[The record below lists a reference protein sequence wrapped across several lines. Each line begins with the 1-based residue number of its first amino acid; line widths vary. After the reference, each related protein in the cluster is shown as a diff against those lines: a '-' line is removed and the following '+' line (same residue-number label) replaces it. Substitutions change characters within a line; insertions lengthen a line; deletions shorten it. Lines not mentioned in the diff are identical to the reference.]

1 MFTGIIEEIGTLKAI
16 SHGQRSATL
25 EISAFK
31 VLEGTRIGDSI
42 AVNGVCLTVTS
53 IGKGSFI
60 VDAMPET
67 LGRSNLGS
75 LQAGSKINLERAL
88 RLGDRLGG
96 HLVSGHI
103 DGEGIIFNF
112 REDDNAIRIRIATD
126 KSLLRYIIE
135 KGSVAVDGI
144 SLTVTHVDD
153 KSFEVSVIP
162 YTRNETTLCG
172 RRPGERVNLE
182 TDMIGK
188 YVERFSGFSADPQI
202 KESKDI
208 SIDFLKENGYF

>member
-75 LQAGSKINLERAL
+75 LQTGSKINLERAL

-103 DGEGIIFNF
+103 DGEGIIFSF
-112 REDDNAIRIRIATD
+112 REDDNAIRIRITANQ
-126 KSLLRYIIE
+126 SLLRYIIE

-144 SLTVTHVDD
+144 SLTVTYVDD
-153 KSFEVSVIP
+153 KSFEVSIIP
-162 YTRNETTLCG
+162 HTKNETTLCG
-172 RRPGERVNLE
+172 KRPGERVNLE

-202 KESKDI
+202 KEPKDI

>member
-16 SHGQRSATL
+16 SQGQRSASL
-25 EISAFK
+25 EISALK
-31 VLEGTRIGDSI
+31 VLDRTRIGDSI

-88 RLGDRLGG
+88 QLSDRLGG

-103 DGEGIIFNF
+103 DGEGIIFSF
-112 REDDNAIRIRIATD
+112 REDDNAIRIRITANQ
-126 KSLLRYIIE
+126 SLLRYIIE

-162 YTRNETTLCG
+162 HTKNETTLCG
-172 RRPGERVNLE
+172 KRPGERVNLE

-188 YVERFSGFSADPQI
+188 YVEHFSGFSADPQI
-202 KESKDI
+202 KKAKDI
-208 SIDFLKENGYF
+208 SIDFLRENGYF

>member
-25 EISAFK
+25 EISALK
-31 VLEGTRIGDSI
+31 VLEGSRVGDSI
-42 AVNGVCLTVTS
+42 AVNGICLTVTS

-75 LQAGSKINLERAL
+75 LQTGSKINLERAL

-103 DGEGIIFNF
+103 DGEGIIFSF
-112 REDDNAIRIRIATD
+112 REDDNAIRIRITANQ
-126 KSLLRYIIE
+126 SLLRYIIE

-162 YTRNETTLCG
+162 HTKNETTLCG
-172 RRPGERVNLE
+172 KRPGERVNLE

-188 YVERFSGFSADPQI
+188 YIERFSGFSADPQI

>member
-16 SHGQRSATL
+16 SRGQRSATL
-25 EISAFK
+25 EISALK
-31 VLEGTRIGDSI
+31 VLEGTRVGDSI

-67 LGRSNLGS
+67 LSRSNLGS

-88 RLGDRLGG
+88 QLGDRLGG

-103 DGEGIIFNF
+103 DGEGIIFSF
-112 REDDNAIRIRIATD
+112 REDDNAIRIHIATD
-126 KSLLRYIIE
+126 QSLLRYIIE
-135 KGSVAVDGI
+135 KGSIAVDGI

-162 YTRNETTLCG
+162 HTKNETTLCG
-172 RRPGERVNLE
+172 KRSGERVNLE

-188 YVERFSGFSADPQI
+188 YIERFSGFSADPQV
-202 KESKDI
+202 KEQKDI

>member
-1 MFTGIIEEIGTLKAI
+1 MFTGIIEEIGILRAI

-25 EISAFK
+25 EISALK

-42 AVNGVCLTVTS
+42 AVNGVCLTVTLL
-53 IGKGSFI
+53 GKTSFM
-60 VDAMPET
+60 VDTMPET

-75 LQAGSKINLERAL
+75 LQTGSKINLERAL
-88 RLGDRLGG
+88 QLGDRLGG

-103 DGEGIIFNF
+103 DGEGIIFSF
-112 REDDNAIRIRIATD
+112 REDDNAIRIRITANQL
-126 KSLLRYIIE
+126 LLRYIIE
-135 KGSVAVDGI
+135 KGSIAVDGI

-162 YTRNETTLCG
+162 HTQNETTLCAK
-172 RRPGERVNLE
+172 RPGERVNLE

-188 YVERFSGFSADPQI
+188 YVERFSGFSADPQV
-202 KESKDI
+202 KEQKDI